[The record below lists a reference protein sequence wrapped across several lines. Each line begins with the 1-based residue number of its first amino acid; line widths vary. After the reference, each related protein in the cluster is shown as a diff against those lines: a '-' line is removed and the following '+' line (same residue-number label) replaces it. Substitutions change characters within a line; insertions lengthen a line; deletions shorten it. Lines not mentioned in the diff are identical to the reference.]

1 MVFGAGLPQLVG
13 LAGKAK
19 SYAERLFNY
28 PPIGAL
34 PAGDAAEALNKQSVG
49 EHSLADNNFYS
60 GITTSGG
67 VIGGVLQNGYLTL
80 PGGGLLTTGS
90 VGSMV
95 LNGTAISETYF
106 PLLYLYNGEL
116 ELVPEPSTWAM
127 MLGGLALLVL
137 IQHRRRQ
144 NKN

>member
-1 MVFGAGLPQLVG
+1 M
-13 LAGKAK
+13 
-19 SYAERLFNY
+19 
-28 PPIGAL
+28 
-34 PAGDAAEALNKQSVG
+34 
-49 EHSLADNNFYS
+49 
-60 GITTSGG
+60 
-67 VIGGVLQNGYLTL
+67 